1 MKTRTF
7 NILTFFVIAGVI
19 ALAILFMVAVPDVK
33 DCNVNYSDAVS
44 CMDQVCADKIVD
56 VSNVSDNNLLF
67 TSMNGEK
74 YYLSS
79 FDIQNFQKTSEGVS
93 VELSNGISYFVELI
107 W

>member
-1 MKTRTF
+1 MKARTF
-7 NILTFFVIAGVI
+7 NILTFFVITGVI
-19 ALAILFMVAVPDVK
+19 ALAILFMVTVPDVK
-33 DCNVNYSDAVS
+33 DYDVNYSDAVS
-44 CMDQVCADKIVD
+44 CMDQVCTDKIVD

-79 FDIQNFQKTSEGVS
+79 SDIQDFQKTSEGVS